1 MANITLLH
9 ELQMFAKTSG
19 SKMTVFEA
27 VKEYYGRVLD
37 DIIHLSAR
45 GLLTQKDEGIL
56 REMLDSSILD
66 EKQEL
71 YISVLL
77 TAIGL
82 AKAEEAISNPNY
94 YFENEDYYDV
104 VPEGALPP
112 YAPFAHENIPF

>member
-19 SKMTVFEA
+19 RKMTVFEA

-37 DIIHLSAR
+37 DLIHLSAR

-112 YAPFAHENIPF
+112 YAPFAHEDLPF

>member
-112 YAPFAHENIPF
+112 YAPFAHENFPF

>member
-9 ELQMFAKTSG
+9 ELQMFAKTSD

-71 YISVLL
+71 YINVLL

-82 AKAEEAISNPNY
+82 AKAEEAICNPNY

-112 YAPFAHENIPF
+112 YAPFAHEDLPF

>member
-1 MANITLLH
+1 
-9 ELQMFAKTSG
+9 
-19 SKMTVFEA
+19 
-27 VKEYYGRVLD
+27 
-37 DIIHLSAR
+37 
-45 GLLTQKDEGIL
+45 
-56 REMLDSSILD
+56 MLDSSILD

-104 VPEGALPP
+104 APEGALPP
-112 YAPFAHENIPF
+112 YAPFAHEDLPF

>member
-37 DIIHLSAR
+37 DIIHLSDR

-82 AKAEEAISNPNY
+82 AKAEEAICNPNY
-94 YFENEDYYDV
+94 CFENEDYYDV

-112 YAPFAHENIPF
+112 YAPFAHEDLPF

>member
-37 DIIHLSAR
+37 DIIHLSTR

-71 YISVLL
+71 HIYALL

-82 AKAEEAISNPNY
+82 AKAEEAICNPNY

-112 YAPFAHENIPF
+112 YAPFAHEDLPF

>member
-9 ELQMFAKTSG
+9 VLQMFAKTSG
-19 SKMTVFEA
+19 RKMTVFEA
-27 VKEYYGRVLD
+27 VKEHYGRVLD
-37 DIIHLSAR
+37 DIIHLATR
-45 GLLTQKDEGIL
+45 GLLAQEDEGIL

-66 EKQEL
+66 EEQKL
-71 YISVLL
+71 WIDALL
-77 TAIGL
+77 TAIEL

-112 YAPFAHENIPF
+112 YAPFAHENFPF